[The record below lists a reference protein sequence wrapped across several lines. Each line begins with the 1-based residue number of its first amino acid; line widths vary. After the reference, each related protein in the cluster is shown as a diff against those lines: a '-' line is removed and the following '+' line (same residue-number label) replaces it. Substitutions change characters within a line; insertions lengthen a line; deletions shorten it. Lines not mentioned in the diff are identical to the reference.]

1 MKHILI
7 VKEKLKVRLMIWLL
21 FPLTSFRLQMQ
32 LQDYANV
39 SIFSHKNINA
49 RRHHWLRLTLFN
61 PTSNVTV
68 SSLLTKVSTA
78 KLSDGMS

>member
-1 MKHILI
+1 
-7 VKEKLKVRLMIWLL
+7 
-21 FPLTSFRLQMQ
+21 MQ